1 MKQATL
7 VIGVVGLLCVACAAD
22 PRDAY
27 DTATANTE
35 ARSTESTAVTST
47 TTQLGQQNVDSGK
60 TSETATSDTPL
71 ATTPQQKPAPD
82 QENEVLAP
90 FRGTPI
96 NPSDLYSPP
105 LALKIDNAPTAL
117 PQQGLQD
124 ADIVFEELVE
134 GGLTRFLAIFHS
146 QIPTSVGP
154 IRSGRSTDIPLLMP
168 FDGALFGWSGSNW
181 AFRKLLDTVAIT
193 DVGLYRDPAHYWRQT
208 ERTSPSNLWVR
219 ASQLANKEE
228 HDPLTSEPLWPYEL
242 SEDPVSSPTRQIK
255 GIRIDWGS
263 TKIEHVWDA
272 TRSGWTRSQNDDTH
286 VVLDLNGEQQ
296 ELAPANVIIQFTKY
310 VLTNEEDANGA
321 RIPLGLVSEGS
332 GTAWILKDGG
342 VIEGRWNKANVTVH
356 TEFVDTEGNVIAMS
370 PGSTWVLLAPRDS
383 AEILEI
389 DD

>member
-7 VIGVVGLLCVACAAD
+7 VIGVVGLICIACAAD
-22 PRDAY
+22 LRDAH
-27 DTATANTE
+27 DTVKAETPPTKLAAE
-35 ARSTESTAVTST
+35 AT
-47 TTQLGQQNVDSGK
+47 TTVQPDQSNDESGK
-60 TSETATSDTPL
+60 TSEPSASGTTST
-71 ATTPQQKPAPD
+71 TTPQQKPVSD
-82 QENEVLAP
+82 QEREFLAP

-96 NPSDLYSPP
+96 DSTELYSPP

-146 QIPTSVGP
+146 QIPASVGP

-193 DVGLYRDPAHYWRQT
+193 DVGLYRNPSHYWRQT
-208 ERTSPSNLWVR
+208 ERISPSNLWVR
-219 ASQLANKEE
+219 ASQLFNKEA
-228 HDPLTSEPLWPYEL
+228 HDPHSSEPLWPYEL
-242 SEDPVSSPTRQIK
+242 PEETTSGPSREIK
-255 GIRIDWGS
+255 GVKVDWGS
-263 TKIEHVWDA
+263 TKVEHLWDA
-272 TRSGWTRSQNDDTH
+272 ARSGWARSQNDDPH
-286 VVLDLNGEQQ
+286 VVLDLKGEQH
-296 ELAPANVIIQFTKY
+296 ELAPENLIIQFTKY
-310 VLTNEEDANGA
+310 VLTNEEDVNGA

-332 GTAWILKDGG
+332 GTALVLKDGG
-342 VIEGRWNKANVTVH
+342 LIEGRWIKANVTVH
-356 TEFVDTEGNVIAMS
+356 TDFFDNQGRLIAMS

-383 AEILEI
+383 VEILEI

>member
-7 VIGVVGLLCVACAAD
+7 VIGVAGLICIACAAD
-22 PRDAY
+22 LRDAH
-27 DTATANTE
+27 DTVNAETPPTKLAAE
-35 ARSTESTAVTST
+35 AT
-47 TTQLGQQNVDSGK
+47 TTVQPDQSNDESGK
-60 TSETATSDTPL
+60 TSEPSAIGTTST
-71 ATTPQQKPAPD
+71 TTPQQKPVSD
-82 QENEVLAP
+82 QEREFLAP

-96 NPSDLYSPP
+96 DSTELYSPP

-193 DVGLYRDPAHYWRQT
+193 DVGLYRNPSHYWRQT
-208 ERTSPSNLWVR
+208 ERISPSNLWVR
-219 ASQLANKEE
+219 ASQLFNKEA
-228 HDPLTSEPLWPYEL
+228 HDPHSSEPLWPYEL
-242 SEDPVSSPTRQIK
+242 PEETTSGPSREIK
-255 GIRIDWGS
+255 GVKVDWGS
-263 TKIEHVWDA
+263 TKVEHLWDA
-272 TRSGWTRSQNDDTH
+272 ARSGWARSQNDDPH
-286 VVLDLNGEQQ
+286 VVLDLKGEQH
-296 ELAPANVIIQFTKY
+296 ELAPENLIIQFTKY
-310 VLTNEEDANGA
+310 VLTNEEDVNGA

-332 GTAWILKDGG
+332 GTALILKDGG
-342 VIEGRWNKANVTVH
+342 LIEGRWIKANVTVH
-356 TEFVDTEGNVIAMS
+356 TDFFDNQGRLIAMS

-383 AEILEI
+383 VEILEI

>member
-7 VIGVVGLLCVACAAD
+7 VIGVAGLICIACAAD
-22 PRDAY
+22 LRDAH
-27 DTATANTE
+27 DTVNAETPPTKLAAE
-35 ARSTESTAVTST
+35 AT
-47 TTQLGQQNVDSGK
+47 TTVQPDQSNDESGK
-60 TSETATSDTPL
+60 TSEPFASGTTST
-71 ATTPQQKPAPD
+71 TTPQQKPVSD
-82 QENEVLAP
+82 QEREFLAP

-96 NPSDLYSPP
+96 DSTELYSPP

-146 QIPTSVGP
+146 QIPASVGP

-193 DVGLYRDPAHYWRQT
+193 DVGLYRNPSHYWRQT
-208 ERTSPSNLWVR
+208 ERISPSNLWVR
-219 ASQLANKEE
+219 ASQLFNKEA
-228 HDPLTSEPLWPYEL
+228 HDPHSSEPLWPYEL
-242 SEDPVSSPTRQIK
+242 PEETTSGPSREIK
-255 GIRIDWGS
+255 GVKVDWGS
-263 TKIEHVWDA
+263 TKVEHLWDA
-272 TRSGWTRSQNDDTH
+272 ARSGWARSQNDDPH
-286 VVLDLNGEQQ
+286 VVLDLKGEQH
-296 ELAPANVIIQFTKY
+296 ELAPENLIIQFTKY
-310 VLTNEEDANGA
+310 VLTNEEDVNGA

-332 GTAWILKDGG
+332 GTALILKDGG
-342 VIEGRWNKANVTVH
+342 LIEGRWIKANVTVH
-356 TEFVDTEGNVIAMS
+356 TDFFDNQGRLIAMS

-383 AEILEI
+383 VEILEI

>member
-7 VIGVVGLLCVACAAD
+7 VIGVAGLICIACAAD
-22 PRDAY
+22 LRAAH
-27 DTATANTE
+27 DTVNAETPPTKLAAE
-35 ARSTESTAVTST
+35 AT
-47 TTQLGQQNVDSGK
+47 TTVQPDQSNDESGK
-60 TSETATSDTPL
+60 TSEPSVNGTTST
-71 ATTPQQKPAPD
+71 TTPQQKPVSD
-82 QENEVLAP
+82 QERELLAP

-96 NPSDLYSPP
+96 DSTELYSPP

-193 DVGLYRDPAHYWRQT
+193 DVGLYRNPSHYWRQT
-208 ERTSPSNLWVR
+208 ERIPPSNLWVR
-219 ASQLANKEE
+219 ASQLFNKEA
-228 HDPLTSEPLWPYEL
+228 HDPHSSEPLWPYEL
-242 SEDPVSSPTRQIK
+242 PEETTSGPSREIK
-255 GIRIDWGS
+255 GVKVDWGS
-263 TKIEHVWDA
+263 TKVEHLWDA
-272 TRSGWTRSQNDDTH
+272 TRSGWTRSQNDDPH
-286 VVLDLNGEQQ
+286 VVLDLKGEQH
-296 ELAPANVIIQFTKY
+296 ELAPENLIIQFTKY
-310 VLTNEEDANGA
+310 VLTNEEDVNGA

-332 GTAWILKDGG
+332 GTALILKDGG
-342 VIEGRWNKANVTVH
+342 LIEGRWIKANVTVH
-356 TEFVDTEGNVIAMS
+356 TDFFDNQGRLIAMS

-383 AEILEI
+383 VEILEI

>member
-7 VIGVVGLLCVACAAD
+7 VIGVAGLICIACAAD
-22 PRDAY
+22 LRDAH
-27 DTATANTE
+27 DTVNAETPPTKLAAE
-35 ARSTESTAVTST
+35 AT
-47 TTQLGQQNVDSGK
+47 TTVQPDQSNDESGK
-60 TSETATSDTPL
+60 TSEPSASGTTST
-71 ATTPQQKPAPD
+71 TTPQQKPVSD
-82 QENEVLAP
+82 QEREFLAP

-96 NPSDLYSPP
+96 DSTELYSPP

-146 QIPTSVGP
+146 QIPASVGP

-193 DVGLYRDPAHYWRQT
+193 DVGLYRNPSHYWRQT
-208 ERTSPSNLWVR
+208 ERISPSNLWVR
-219 ASQLANKEE
+219 ASQLFNKEA
-228 HDPLTSEPLWPYEL
+228 HDPHSSEPLWPYEL
-242 SEDPVSSPTRQIK
+242 PEETTSGPSREIK
-255 GIRIDWGS
+255 GVKVDWGS
-263 TKIEHVWDA
+263 TKVEHLWDA
-272 TRSGWTRSQNDDTH
+272 ARSGWARSQNDDPH
-286 VVLDLNGEQQ
+286 VVLDLKGEQH
-296 ELAPANVIIQFTKY
+296 ELAPENLIIQFTKY
-310 VLTNEEDANGA
+310 VLTNEEDVNGA

-332 GTAWILKDGG
+332 GTALILKDGG
-342 VIEGRWNKANVTVH
+342 LIEGRWIKANVTVH
-356 TEFVDTEGNVIAMS
+356 TDFFDNQGRLIAMS

-383 AEILEI
+383 VEILEI

>member
-7 VIGVVGLLCVACAAD
+7 VIGVAGLICIACAAD
-22 PRDAY
+22 LRDAH
-27 DTATANTE
+27 DTVNAETPPTKLAAE
-35 ARSTESTAVTST
+35 AT
-47 TTQLGQQNVDSGK
+47 TTIQPDQSNDESGK
-60 TSETATSDTPL
+60 TPEPSTSGTTST
-71 ATTPQQKPAPD
+71 TTPQQKPVSD
-82 QENEVLAP
+82 QEREFLAP

-96 NPSDLYSPP
+96 DSTELYSPP

-193 DVGLYRDPAHYWRQT
+193 DVGLYRNPSHYWRKT
-208 ERTSPSNLWVR
+208 DRISPSNLWVR
-219 ASQLANKEE
+219 ASQLFNKEA
-228 HDPLTSEPLWPYEL
+228 HDLHSSEPLWPYEL
-242 SEDPVSSPTRQIK
+242 PEETTSGPSREIK
-255 GIRIDWGS
+255 GVKVDWGS
-263 TKIEHVWDA
+263 TKVEHLWDA
-272 TRSGWTRSQNDDTH
+272 ARSGWARSQNDDPH
-286 VVLDLNGEQQ
+286 VVLDLKGEQH
-296 ELAPANVIIQFTKY
+296 ELAPENLIIQFTKY
-310 VLTNEEDANGA
+310 VLTNEEDVNGA

-332 GTAWILKDGG
+332 GTALILKDGG
-342 VIEGRWNKANVTVH
+342 LIEGRWIKANVTVH
-356 TEFVDTEGNVIAMS
+356 TDFFDNQGRLIAMS

-383 AEILEI
+383 VEILEI

>member
-7 VIGVVGLLCVACAAD
+7 VIGVAGLICIACAAD
-22 PRDAY
+22 LRDAH
-27 DTATANTE
+27 DTVNAETPPTKLAAE
-35 ARSTESTAVTST
+35 AT
-47 TTQLGQQNVDSGK
+47 TTIQPDQSNDESGK
-60 TSETATSDTPL
+60 TPEPSTSGTTST
-71 ATTPQQKPAPD
+71 TTPQQKPVSD
-82 QENEVLAP
+82 QEREFLAP

-96 NPSDLYSPP
+96 DSTELYSPP

-146 QIPTSVGP
+146 QIPASVGP

-193 DVGLYRDPAHYWRQT
+193 DVGLYRNPSHYWRQT
-208 ERTSPSNLWVR
+208 ERISPSNLWVR
-219 ASQLANKEE
+219 ASQLFNKEA
-228 HDPLTSEPLWPYEL
+228 HDPHSSEPLWPYEL
-242 SEDPVSSPTRQIK
+242 PEETTSGPSREIK
-255 GIRIDWGS
+255 GVKVDWGS
-263 TKIEHVWDA
+263 TKVEHLWDA
-272 TRSGWTRSQNDDTH
+272 ARSGWARSQNDDPH
-286 VVLDLNGEQQ
+286 VVLDLKGEQH
-296 ELAPANVIIQFTKY
+296 ELAPENLIIQFTKY
-310 VLTNEEDANGA
+310 VLTNEEDVNGA

-332 GTAWILKDGG
+332 GTALILKDGG
-342 VIEGRWNKANVTVH
+342 LIEGRWIKANVTVH
-356 TEFVDTEGNVIAMS
+356 TDFFDNQGRLIAMS

-383 AEILEI
+383 VEILEI

>member
-7 VIGVVGLLCVACAAD
+7 VIGVAGLICIACAAD
-22 PRDAY
+22 LRDAH
-27 DTATANTE
+27 DTVNAETPPTKLAAEATTTIQPDQSNDESGITPE
-35 ARSTESTAVTST
+35 PSTSGTTST
-47 TTQLGQQNVDSGK
+47 
-60 TSETATSDTPL
+60 
-71 ATTPQQKPAPD
+71 TTPQQKPVSD
-82 QENEVLAP
+82 QEREFLAP

-96 NPSDLYSPP
+96 DSTELYSPP

-193 DVGLYRDPAHYWRQT
+193 DVGLYRKPSHYWRQT
-208 ERTSPSNLWVR
+208 ERISPSNLWVR
-219 ASQLANKEE
+219 ASQLFNKEA
-228 HDPLTSEPLWPYEL
+228 HDPHSSEPLWPYEL
-242 SEDPVSSPTRQIK
+242 SEETTSAPSREIK
-255 GIRIDWGS
+255 GVKVDWGS
-263 TKIEHVWDA
+263 TKVEHLWDA
-272 TRSGWTRSQNDDTH
+272 ARSGWARSQNDDPH
-286 VVLDLNGEQQ
+286 VVLDLKGEQH
-296 ELAPANVIIQFTKY
+296 ELAPENLIIQFTKY
-310 VLTNEEDANGA
+310 VLTNEEDVNGA

-332 GTAWILKDGG
+332 GTALILKDGG
-342 VIEGRWNKANVTVH
+342 LIEGRWIKANVTVH
-356 TEFVDTEGNVIAMS
+356 TDFFDNQGRLIAMS

-383 AEILEI
+383 VEILEI

>member
-7 VIGVVGLLCVACAAD
+7 VIGVAGLICIACAAD
-22 PRDAY
+22 LRDAH
-27 DTATANTE
+27 DTVNAETPPTKLAAE
-35 ARSTESTAVTST
+35 AT
-47 TTQLGQQNVDSGK
+47 TTVQPDQSNDESGK
-60 TSETATSDTPL
+60 TSEPSASGTTST
-71 ATTPQQKPAPD
+71 TTPQQKPVSD
-82 QENEVLAP
+82 QEREFLAP

-96 NPSDLYSPP
+96 DSTELYSPP

-146 QIPTSVGP
+146 QIPASVGP

-193 DVGLYRDPAHYWRQT
+193 DVGLYRNPSHYWRQT
-208 ERTSPSNLWVR
+208 ERISPSNLWVR
-219 ASQLANKEE
+219 ASQLFNKEA
-228 HDPLTSEPLWPYEL
+228 HNPHSSEPLWPYEL
-242 SEDPVSSPTRQIK
+242 PEETTSGPSREIK
-255 GIRIDWGS
+255 GVKVDWGS
-263 TKIEHVWDA
+263 TKVEHLWDA
-272 TRSGWTRSQNDDTH
+272 ARSGWARSQNDDPH
-286 VVLDLNGEQQ
+286 VVLDLKGEQH
-296 ELAPANVIIQFTKY
+296 ELAPENLIIQFTKY
-310 VLTNEEDANGA
+310 VLTNEEDVNGA

-332 GTAWILKDGG
+332 GTALILKDGG
-342 VIEGRWNKANVTVH
+342 LIEGRWIKANVTVH
-356 TEFVDTEGNVIAMS
+356 TDFFDNQGRLIAMS

-383 AEILEI
+383 VEILEI

>member
-7 VIGVVGLLCVACAAD
+7 VIGVAGLICIACAAD
-22 PRDAY
+22 LRDAH
-27 DTATANTE
+27 DTVNAETPPTKLAAE
-35 ARSTESTAVTST
+35 AT
-47 TTQLGQQNVDSGK
+47 TTIQPDQSNDESGK
-60 TSETATSDTPL
+60 TPEPSTSGTTST
-71 ATTPQQKPAPD
+71 TTPQQKPVSD
-82 QENEVLAP
+82 QEREFLAP

-96 NPSDLYSPP
+96 DSTELYSPP

-193 DVGLYRDPAHYWRQT
+193 DVGLYRNPSHYWRQT
-208 ERTSPSNLWVR
+208 ERIPPSNLWVR
-219 ASQLANKEE
+219 ASQLFNKEA
-228 HDPLTSEPLWPYEL
+228 HDPHSSEPLWPYEL
-242 SEDPVSSPTRQIK
+242 PEETTSGPSREIK
-255 GIRIDWGS
+255 GVKVDWGS
-263 TKIEHVWDA
+263 TKVEHLWDA
-272 TRSGWTRSQNDDTH
+272 ARSGWARSQNDDPH
-286 VVLDLNGEQQ
+286 VVLDLKGEQH
-296 ELAPANVIIQFTKY
+296 ELAPENLIIQFTKY
-310 VLTNEEDANGA
+310 VLTNEEDVNGA

-332 GTAWILKDGG
+332 GTALILKDGG
-342 VIEGRWNKANVTVH
+342 LIEGRWIKANVTVH
-356 TEFVDTEGNVIAMS
+356 TDFFDNQGRLIAMS

-383 AEILEI
+383 VEILEI